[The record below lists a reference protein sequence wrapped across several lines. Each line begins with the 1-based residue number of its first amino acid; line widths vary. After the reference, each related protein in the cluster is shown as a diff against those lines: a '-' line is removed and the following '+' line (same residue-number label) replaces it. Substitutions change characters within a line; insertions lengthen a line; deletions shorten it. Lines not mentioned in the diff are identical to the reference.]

1 MKRDQLTIISPRRGW
16 FDLDLWRL
24 WQYSDLLLIFAM
36 RDIKVRYK
44 QTLLGPA
51 WLVIQ
56 PLALMV
62 VLTGVGRVAGISTG
76 GQPAPLF
83 YLVALVL
90 WSYFSQIVLTA
101 SQVFI
106 VNSQLFSK
114 VYFPRIIVPVSS
126 LLSNSIALLIQLAL
140 ALAFAVWYQWTGTL
154 DGLTWRIAFF
164 PLVVIQLAAYA
175 FAIGLCLGA
184 STAKYRDL
192 SQVTPFLIQIWMFI
206 TPIIYPF
213 SAIPETYRILTG
225 FLNPL
230 AVIVEQGRWC
240 FFGESALDAFAVIA
254 SMVTTT
260 VLLIAGIFFFQRV
273 ERTAMDTI

>member
-1 MKRDQLTIISPRRGW
+1 MNSDLVTIISPRRGW

-24 WQYSDLLLIFAM
+24 WQYRDLLLLFAM
-36 RDIKVRYK
+36 RDIKVRYT

-83 YLVALVL
+83 YLAALVL
-90 WSYFSQIVLTA
+90 WSYFSQVVLTT

-106 VNSQLFSK
+106 ANSQLFSK
-114 VYFPRIIVPVSS
+114 VYFPRIVVPISS
-126 LLSNSIALLIQLAL
+126 LLSNGVALLIQFGLAV
-140 ALAFAVWYQWTGTL
+140 AFLVWYQWTGTL
-154 DGLTWRIAFF
+154 DGLSWRIALF

-192 SQVTPFLIQIWMFI
+192 SHMTPFLIQIWMFI
-206 TPIIYPF
+206 TPIIFPF
-213 SAIPETYRILTG
+213 SAIPETYRTLTG
-225 FLNPL
+225 LLNPL

-240 FFGESALDAFAVIA
+240 FFGVSSLDTAAILSSLA
-254 SMVTTT
+254 MTT
-260 VLLIAGIFFFQRV
+260 VLLMAGVLVFQRV
-273 ERTAMDTI
+273 ERRAMDTV